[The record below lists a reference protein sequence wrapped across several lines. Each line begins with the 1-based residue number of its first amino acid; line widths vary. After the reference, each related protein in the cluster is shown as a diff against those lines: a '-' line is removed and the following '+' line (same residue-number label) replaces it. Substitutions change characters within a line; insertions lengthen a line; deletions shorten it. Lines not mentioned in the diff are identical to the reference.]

1 MYYQG
6 EAYQRKKIF
15 IFHLV
20 CLQQKMTFIENYT
33 KLVNL
38 KFSKNTSGTS
48 IMSKEA
54 MVAKL
59 LPPNNMSITEFTNY
73 KTETEE
79 SKDTEKD
86 GKKTINRLLVL

>member
-1 MYYQG
+1 
-6 EAYQRKKIF
+6 
-15 IFHLV
+15 
-20 CLQQKMTFIENYT
+20 
-33 KLVNL
+33 
-38 KFSKNTSGTS
+38 
-48 IMSKEA
+48 MSKEA